1 MMVRGIYKGGFI
13 SRQDAAEGKYY
24 CPKCK
29 RPLYITKT
37 PGYFGQCFH
46 CDEDFYMIE
55 ALSEGNECGV
65 MVGRPLN
72 GITVNGGI
80 EYLLNSENKRM
91 IFDSPEDA
99 KNYLIQNGVS
109 KVAAELFYY
118 IDAAMQTEIEKTD
131 Q

>member
-1 MMVRGIYKGGFI
+1 
-13 SRQDAAEGKYY
+13 
-24 CPKCK
+24 
-29 RPLYITKT
+29 
-37 PGYFGQCFH
+37 
-46 CDEDFYMIE
+46 
-55 ALSEGNECGV
+55 

-109 KVAAELFYY
+109 KVADELFYY